1 MANSKLPGL
10 INVPSPWAP
19 ARTFGGHLGLN
30 DQGDPTR
37 LTLLGDTPGPLGL
50 NDWADPNLPRWPLS
64 PGLNFAQSV
73 RSDTGVALSV
83 PVGGAMGLMDDSLG
97 RLITTEQLMKIF
109 GTASRAYLNTVAL
122 ELNRDL
128 SKYCLDTVLRRAH
141 FFAQIRQ
148 EGGPE
153 LSKKPE
159 SLNYKVT
166 DLKVP
171 FKYYRQHPDEA
182 LIDGYVRD
190 PKTNKITQLSN
201 QVAIANKAYA
211 GKVDNGEAPS
221 GDGWRFRGRGF
232 MQITFRGN
240 YRAFT
245 RTYHKLYGDTSID
258 FEKNPDIVAN
268 FPFSL
273 RSAVCF
279 WVLHNLYKLA
289 DRGSD
294 GSNVNQ
300 ITEVVNF
307 YTDERSY
314 AARRGHFMKALNVF
328 N

>member
-10 INVPSPWAP
+10 INVPGPWAP
-19 ARTFGGHLGLN
+19 ARTSGGHLGLN

-37 LTLLGDTPGPLGL
+37 FTRLGDTPGPLGL

-64 PGLNFAQSV
+64 HGLRFAQSV
-73 RSDTGVALSV
+73 RSDTGVALSL
-83 PVGGAMGLMDDSLG
+83 PVGGTTNLVDDSLG
-97 RLITTEQLMKIF
+97 RLITSEQLMKIF
-109 GTASRAYLNTVAL
+109 EQASRAYLNTVAI

-148 EGGPE
+148 EGGAKLTKSPE
-153 LSKKPE
+153 ILD
-159 SLNYKVT
+159 YAV
-166 DLKVP
+166 DALKVP
-171 FKYYRQHPDEA
+171 FKYYRRHPEEA
-182 LIDGYVRD
+182 LVDGRIKD
-190 PKTNKITQLSN
+190 PKTQNITQESN
-201 QVAIANKAYA
+201 QIAIANKAYEKKYGNDLA
-211 GKVDNGEAPS
+211 SS
-221 GDGWRFRGRGF
+221 GDGWRYRGRGF
-232 MQITFRGN
+232 MQITFHDN
-240 YRAFT
+240 YRDIT
-245 RTYHKLYGDTSID
+245 HIYRKLYGDTSID
-258 FEKNPDIVAN
+258 FVKNPDIMST

-279 WVLHNLYKLA
+279 WVLHKLHKLA

-307 YTDERSY
+307 YTDQKSY
-314 AARRGHFMKALNVF
+314 AGRRDHFTKALNVF